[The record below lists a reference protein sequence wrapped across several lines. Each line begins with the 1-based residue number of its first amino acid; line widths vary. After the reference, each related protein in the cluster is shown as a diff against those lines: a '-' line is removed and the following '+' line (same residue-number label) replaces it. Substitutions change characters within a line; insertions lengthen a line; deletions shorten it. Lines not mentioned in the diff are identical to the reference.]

1 MISHSILTGLNL
13 WVRHAIFGVRPRFL
27 AEFHC
32 RLMTRSERTVR
43 VFLQL
48 WVGVRSEFGS
58 VELLYLSGE
67 GFLVPPSCDLV
78 GDDSIGVYRSE
89 VLFP

>member
-1 MISHSILTGLNL
+1 M
-13 WVRHAIFGVRPRFL
+13 
-27 AEFHC
+27 
-32 RLMTRSERTVR
+32 
-43 VFLQL
+43 FLQL

-67 GFLVPPSCDLV
+67 GFLVLPSCDLV